1 MVKKLKSELKRIISD
16 NTKGYI
22 LILGVFVAGMVLSY
36 ILNVTSGIE
45 SEIKL
50 YISDFISGVKNY
62 NTDSDTT
69 FSLALMGYIKGICI
83 LFLLSLSLIGS
94 VGTLVFIFI
103 KGFSFGIVIISMFNI
118 LGYKAALLF
127 LCLILPHSIILAPC
141 FLTYSLFCMK
151 NAYSVSKGVKDLKSR
166 VAMPILYG
174 ILSIAFLSVAALI
187 QAYIEPLL
195 IRLIF

>member
-1 MVKKLKSELKRIISD
+1 MVKKIKSELKKVISE
-16 NTKGYI
+16 NLKGYI
-22 LILGVFVAGMVLSY
+22 LISGFFIAGMVLSY
-36 ILNVTSGIE
+36 ILNVTSGLE

-69 FSLALMGYIKGICI
+69 FSLAIMGYIKGICI
-83 LFLLSLSLIGS
+83 LFLMSLSLLGS
-94 VGTLVFIFI
+94 VGTIVFVFV
-103 KGFSFGIVIISMFNI
+103 KGFSFGIVIISLFTIM
-118 LGYKAALLF
+118 GYKAFLLF
-127 LCLILPHSIILAPC
+127 LCLMLPHWIVLAPC

-151 NAYSVSKGVKDLKSR
+151 NAYSVSKGVKDLKLR

-174 ILSIAFLSVAALI
+174 ILSIAFSSVAALI

-195 IRLIF
+195 IRMIF